1 MKKKSGL
8 IAGIVILILL
18 CIGAGVLY
26 QNMKPAASEGEKHI
40 TVTVIHG
47 DQTENVFEIVIYG
60 ILSAV
65 LLTAQVSLGFLPNIE
80 IVTLLILVYTLVFR
94 KKVFFIIYIFV
105 FLEGLIYGF
114 GLWWINYLYVWSI
127 QALITLLF
135 RKNDSVWFWSIL
147 SGIYGITFG
156 ALCTIPY
163 FAIGGISGAFAYWTS
178 GLLFDIIHCIS
189 NFIVCLVLF
198 KPIRYVLEKCIQQI
212 K

>member
-1 MKKKSGL
+1 MK
-8 IAGIVILILL
+8 
-18 CIGAGVLY
+18 
-26 QNMKPAASEGEKHI
+26 
-40 TVTVIHG
+40 TR
-47 DQTENVFEIVIYG
+47 EIVIYG

-65 LLTAQVSLGFLPNIE
+65 LLAAQVSLGFLPNIE

-156 ALCTIPY
+156 ALCTICNRRD
-163 FAIGGISGAFAYWTS
+163 FRCICILDVRTS
-178 GLLFDIIHCIS
+178 
-189 NFIVCLVLF
+189 
-198 KPIRYVLEKCIQQI
+198 IRYHTLYQQFHCMSRI
-212 K
+212 VQTDPLCFGEMYTADQIIFHT

>member
-1 MKKKSGL
+1 MK
-8 IAGIVILILL
+8 
-18 CIGAGVLY
+18 
-26 QNMKPAASEGEKHI
+26 
-40 TVTVIHG
+40 TR
-47 DQTENVFEIVIYG
+47 EIVIYG

-65 LLTAQVSLGFLPNIE
+65 LLAAQVSLGSLPNIE

-105 FLEGLIYGF
+105 FLEVLIYGF

-156 ALCTIPY
+156 AL
-163 FAIGGISGAFAYWTS
+163 
-178 GLLFDIIHCIS
+178 
-189 NFIVCLVLF
+189 
-198 KPIRYVLEKCIQQI
+198 
-212 K
+212 

>member
-1 MKKKSGL
+1 MK
-8 IAGIVILILL
+8 
-18 CIGAGVLY
+18 
-26 QNMKPAASEGEKHI
+26 
-40 TVTVIHG
+40 TR
-47 DQTENVFEIVIYG
+47 EIVIYG

-65 LLTAQVSLGFLPNIE
+65 LLAAQVSLGFLPNIE

-147 SGIYGITFG
+147 SGIYGITFEHSVPSPTLQSAG
-156 ALCTIPY
+156 FPVHLHIGRQDFYSISYTVS
-163 FAIGGISGAFAYWTS
+163 AISLYVSYCSNRSAMFWRNVYSRSNNISHITQES
-178 GLLFDIIHCIS
+178 SCEPNVI
-189 NFIVCLVLF
+189 
-198 KPIRYVLEKCIQQI
+198 
-212 K
+212 

>member
-1 MKKKSGL
+1 MK
-8 IAGIVILILL
+8 
-18 CIGAGVLY
+18 
-26 QNMKPAASEGEKHI
+26 
-40 TVTVIHG
+40 TR
-47 DQTENVFEIVIYG
+47 EIVIYG

-65 LLTAQVSLGFLPNIE
+65 LLAAQVSLGFLPNIE

-198 KPIRYVLEKCIQQI
+198 NRSAMFWRNVYSRSNNISHITQESSCEPALYFIPIKASAALPYAK
-212 K
+212 

>member
-1 MKKKSGL
+1 M
-8 IAGIVILILL
+8 
-18 CIGAGVLY
+18 
-26 QNMKPAASEGEKHI
+26 
-40 TVTVIHG
+40 
-47 DQTENVFEIVIYG
+47 
-60 ILSAV
+60 
-65 LLTAQVSLGFLPNIE
+65 
-80 IVTLLILVYTLVFR
+80 ILVYTLVFR

>member
-1 MKKKSGL
+1 MK
-8 IAGIVILILL
+8 
-18 CIGAGVLY
+18 
-26 QNMKPAASEGEKHI
+26 
-40 TVTVIHG
+40 TR
-47 DQTENVFEIVIYG
+47 EIVIYG

-65 LLTAQVSLGFLPNIE
+65 LLAAQVSLGFLPNIE

-147 SGIYGITFG
+147 SGIYGITFEHSVPSPTLQSAG
-156 ALCTIPY
+156 FPVHLHIGRQDFYSISYTVSAISLYVSYCSNRSAMFWRNVYSRSNNISHITQESSCEPALY
-163 FAIGGISGAFAYWTS
+163 FYTYKSFSSSPICKITASAPAF
-178 GLLFDIIHCIS
+178 
-189 NFIVCLVLF
+189 
-198 KPIRYVLEKCIQQI
+198 
-212 K
+212 

>member
-1 MKKKSGL
+1 MK
-8 IAGIVILILL
+8 
-18 CIGAGVLY
+18 
-26 QNMKPAASEGEKHI
+26 
-40 TVTVIHG
+40 TR
-47 DQTENVFEIVIYG
+47 EIVIYG

-65 LLTAQVSLGFLPNIE
+65 LLAAQVSLGFLPNIE

-105 FLEGLIYGF
+105 
-114 GLWWINYLYVWSI
+114 
-127 QALITLLF
+127 
-135 RKNDSVWFWSIL
+135 
-147 SGIYGITFG
+147 YGITFG

>member
-1 MKKKSGL
+1 MK
-8 IAGIVILILL
+8 
-18 CIGAGVLY
+18 
-26 QNMKPAASEGEKHI
+26 
-40 TVTVIHG
+40 TR
-47 DQTENVFEIVIYG
+47 EIVIYG

-178 GLLFDIIHCIS
+178 GLLFDISYFSNRSAMFWRNVYSRSNNIS
-189 NFIVCLVLF
+189 HITQESSCEPALYFYTYKSF
-198 KPIRYVLEKCIQQI
+198 SSSPICKITASAPAF
-212 K
+212 

>member
-1 MKKKSGL
+1 MK
-8 IAGIVILILL
+8 
-18 CIGAGVLY
+18 
-26 QNMKPAASEGEKHI
+26 
-40 TVTVIHG
+40 TR
-47 DQTENVFEIVIYG
+47 EIVIYG

-65 LLTAQVSLGFLPNIE
+65 LLAAQVSLGFLPNIE

-147 SGIYGITFG
+147 SGIYGITFL
-156 ALCTIPY
+156 LCNRRDFRCIC
-163 FAIGGISGAFAYWTS
+163 ILDVRTS
-178 GLLFDIIHCIS
+178 
-189 NFIVCLVLF
+189 
-198 KPIRYVLEKCIQQI
+198 IRYHTLYQQFHCMSRI
-212 K
+212 VQTDPLCFGEMYTADQIIFHT

>member
-1 MKKKSGL
+1 MK
-8 IAGIVILILL
+8 
-18 CIGAGVLY
+18 
-26 QNMKPAASEGEKHI
+26 
-40 TVTVIHG
+40 TR
-47 DQTENVFEIVIYG
+47 EIVIYG

-65 LLTAQVSLGFLPNIE
+65 LLAAHVSLGFLPNIE

>member
-1 MKKKSGL
+1 MK
-8 IAGIVILILL
+8 
-18 CIGAGVLY
+18 
-26 QNMKPAASEGEKHI
+26 
-40 TVTVIHG
+40 TR
-47 DQTENVFEIVIYG
+47 EIVIYG

-65 LLTAQVSLGFLPNIE
+65 LLAAQVSLGFLPNIE

-178 GLLFDIIHCIS
+178 DFYSIS
-189 NFIVCLVLF
+189 YTVSAISLYVSYCSNRSAMFWRNVYSRSNNISHITQESSCEPALYF
-198 KPIRYVLEKCIQQI
+198 YTYKSFSSSPICKITASAPAF
-212 K
+212 

>member
-1 MKKKSGL
+1 MK
-8 IAGIVILILL
+8 
-18 CIGAGVLY
+18 
-26 QNMKPAASEGEKHI
+26 
-40 TVTVIHG
+40 TR
-47 DQTENVFEIVIYG
+47 EIVIYG

-65 LLTAQVSLGFLPNIE
+65 LLAAQVSLGFLPNIE

-147 SGIYGITFG
+147 SGSMVLHSSTLYHPL
-156 ALCTIPY
+156 LCNRRDFRCIC
-163 FAIGGISGAFAYWTS
+163 ILDVRTS
-178 GLLFDIIHCIS
+178 
-189 NFIVCLVLF
+189 
-198 KPIRYVLEKCIQQI
+198 IRYHTLYQQFHCMSRI
-212 K
+212 VQTDPLCFGEMYTADQIIFHT

>member
-1 MKKKSGL
+1 MK
-8 IAGIVILILL
+8 
-18 CIGAGVLY
+18 
-26 QNMKPAASEGEKHI
+26 
-40 TVTVIHG
+40 TR
-47 DQTENVFEIVIYG
+47 EIVIYG

-135 RKNDSVWFWSIL
+135 RKM
-147 SGIYGITFG
+147 
-156 ALCTIPY
+156 IPY
-163 FAIGGISGAFAYWTS
+163 GSGVSSPGSMVLHSEHSVPSPTLQSAGFPVHLHIGRQDFYSISYTVSAISLYVSYCSNRSAMFWRNVYSRSNNISHITQESSCEPALYFYTYKSFSSSPICKITASAPAF
-178 GLLFDIIHCIS
+178 
-189 NFIVCLVLF
+189 
-198 KPIRYVLEKCIQQI
+198 
-212 K
+212 